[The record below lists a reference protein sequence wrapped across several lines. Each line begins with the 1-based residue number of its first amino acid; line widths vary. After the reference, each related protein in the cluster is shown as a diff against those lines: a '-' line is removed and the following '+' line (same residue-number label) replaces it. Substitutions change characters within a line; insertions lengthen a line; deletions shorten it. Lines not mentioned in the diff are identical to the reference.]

1 MIVLNA
7 TPLIFLSR
15 VQKLEYIIQLYDT
28 IYLPLKV
35 YEEVV
40 IQGKKTQKLEANLIE
55 EYINER
61 KIIVKKV
68 KIKEASYPNNL
79 HQGEIE
85 AIQLARDL
93 QSKILID
100 DRSAYNFCKFLNL
113 DVIRTIKVLIE
124 ICIHQIIDKSKLKNN
139 IARLTNEGF
148 WIGSDI
154 LARIEE
160 FLIDF

>member
-7 TPLIFLSR
+7 TPLIYLTR
-15 VQKLEYIIQLYDT
+15 IQKLEYLIQLYDT
-28 IYLPLKV
+28 IYIPLKV

-40 IQGKKTQKLEANLIE
+40 IKGKETQKLEANLIE
-55 EYINER
+55 QYINEK
-61 KIIVKKV
+61 KITVKKV
-68 KIKEASYPNNL
+68 KIKETSYPNSL

-85 AIQLARDL
+85 AIQLAKDL
-93 QSKILID
+93 QSRILID

-124 ICIHQIIDKSKLKNN
+124 LCVHQLIDESKLKKN
-139 IARLTNEGF
+139 IVRLTNEGF
-148 WIGSDI
+148 WISSDI

-160 FLIDF
+160 FLTDF